1 LKKPIQFGKYWL
13 LDRVNVGGM
22 AEVWKAKAFGV
33 EGFER
38 LLAVKRI
45 LPNIAEDEEFITMFI
60 DEAKIAVQL
69 NHANIAQIFDLGKVD
84 DSYFIALEFVHGKD
98 LRGIYDRCKQK
109 PVDGM
114 PNMPIAQACFV
125 VMKACEG
132 LDYAHNK
139 RDAQGKEL
147 ALVHRDVSPQN
158 VLISYEGEVKLIDF
172 GIAKASGKASKT
184 QQGILKGKFGYMSPE
199 QVRGLPLDRRSDIFS
214 LGIVLYELL
223 TGERLFVGESD
234 FSTLEK
240 VRNVEILPPS
250 TYNRRI
256 GDELERIVMKA
267 LAKDVDD
274 RYQNA
279 IDLHDDLQ
287 AFMYTAGEFYSRKDL
302 AAWMKRVFVQE
313 IEEESAKLEQ
323 YRHMPVPPVAPSVQ
337 QPMPGVSAAP
347 QAGGDR
353 PRRTSGAMA
362 VVPPP
367 PPVPVRNSAA
377 HAIVPPP
384 AKTPPPATKGTNGH
398 AQRAASGELAW
409 DDEELATNIY
419 DGAAPDAGD
428 AVLDDK
434 PDLSKLALGDGAPVP
449 HHSVAQKLPTAPS
462 EAVPFKVVEAPDS
475 GRNGTPARGARRN
488 PFDYVLPDSPPPQGS
503 VSAAPTETPMLA
515 PRKRVRPLALWV
527 GGGVAAA
534 AICVAAAGGVVYYN
548 SRPGTL
554 FIASDPATNVQI
566 LLDNKRQAVD
576 GTPATLKLEPGSYV
590 LTVQREGYVPWNE
603 QVEVK
608 PGDTTRRRITLD
620 PLASGTGFTLVSDPP
635 GAQAL
640 LDGRA
645 LEGVTPLKVQSV
657 MPGKHKIEVKTAAG
671 SWTQEVTIE
680 AGKML
685 DVRATVG
692 ALAAKTPATPDKSA
706 AKAPDKQA
714 AKTPDKAPEKTVDKT
729 PAPKTPTVV
738 ASAQKPDKP
747 ATPSVAPKAK
757 EADPPRDKPKSADK
771 APEPKKAK
779 GPDLTLPDEEK
790 PKKVA
795 AADKATPEP
804 KAPAEKP
811 AAVDKPSS
819 SGGGD
824 GWLRLGSKP
833 WTNILV
839 DGKETG
845 LHTPQTHL
853 KLGAGSHRITLT
865 NPQFSIKETF
875 SVDIKAGETETV
887 IKDLRPQGGD
897 SD

>member
-69 NHANIAQIFDLGKVD
+69 NHANIAQIFDLGKVE

-98 LRGIYDRCKQK
+98 LRGIFDRCKQA
-109 PVDGM
+109 PVDGLSS
-114 PNMPIAQACFV
+114 MPIAQAAFV

-139 RDAQGKEL
+139 KDSNGRDIQ
-147 ALVHRDVSPQN
+147 LVHRDVSPQN
-158 VLISYEGEVKLIDF
+158 ILISYEGEVKLIDF
-172 GIAKASGKASKT
+172 GIAKAAGKASKT

-223 TGERLFVGESD
+223 TGERLFIGESD

-256 GDELERIVMKA
+256 SDELERIVLKA

-302 AAWMKRVFVQE
+302 AAWMKRVFVKE
-313 IEEESAKLEQ
+313 MEEESAKLEQ
-323 YRHMPVPPVAPSVQ
+323 YRHMPVPPVAPSLQ
-337 QPMPGVSAAP
+337 QPMPGVATQP
-347 QAGGDR
+347 ER
-353 PRRTSGAMA
+353 PRKPTGQVPQVPPPRPSGAHP

-367 PPVPVRNSAA
+367 SPGKRNSGPMAAISASPVRPANGSGA
-377 HAIVPPP
+377 H
-384 AKTPPPATKGTNGH
+384 G
-398 AQRAASGELAW
+398 SELSW

-419 DGAAPDAGD
+419 SAEEEAATADDDAAD
-428 AVLDDK
+428 SIVDDK
-434 PDLSKLALGDGAPVP
+434 PDLSKVELNPNGAPVP
-449 HHSVAQKLPTAPS
+449 HHSVVQKLPTAPPQVATLPS
-462 EAVPFKVVEAPDS
+462 ELRVEER
-475 GRNGTPARGARRN
+475 RNGAAAQSGQAGGRRN
-488 PFDYVLPDSPPPQGS
+488 PFDYVLPDQPA
-503 VSAAPTETPMLA
+503 SAAASETPPVM
-515 PRKRVRPLALWV
+515 PRRRPRPVGMWV
-527 GGGVAAA
+527 GGAIGAAALCLAVAAG
-534 AICVAAAGGVVYYN
+534 IVYFN
-548 SRPGTL
+548 SRPGAL
-554 FIASDPATNVQI
+554 FISSDPATNVQV
-566 LLDNKRQAVD
+566 LLDNKRQPVE
-576 GTPATLKLEPGSYV
+576 GTPATLQLEPGSYV
-590 LTVQREGYVPWNE
+590 LTVQRDGYVPWNE

-608 PGDTTRRRITLD
+608 PGDTTRRRIVLE
-620 PLASGTGFTLVSDPP
+620 PLASGTGFTLVSEPA

-657 MPGKHKIEVKTAAG
+657 MPGRHKIEVRSSLGTWA
-671 SWTQEVTIE
+671 QDVTIE

-685 DVRATVG
+685 DVRCQ
-692 ALAAKTPATPDKSA
+692 LATP
-706 AKAPDKQA
+706 PVV
-714 AKTPDKAPEKTVDKT
+714 PT
-729 PAPKTPTVV
+729 PAPV
-738 ASAQKPDKP
+738 KP
-747 ATPSVAPKAK
+747 AATVA
-757 EADPPRDKPKSADK
+757 K
-771 APEPKKAK
+771 APEPPPAKMSPPPVKNVPPPVKSSPEPVKTAAAKPAATPVKNVVATSPKPVSAPKKHE
-779 GPDLTLPDEEK
+779 PSTTLPDEDLPPPPKKAVAEK
-790 PKKVA
+790 P
-795 AADKATPEP
+795 
-804 KAPAEKP
+804 PAEKP
-811 AAVDKPSS
+811 APSEKS
-819 SGGGD
+819 AAAGD

-833 WTNILV
+833 STSISV
-839 DGKETG
+839 DGKDTG
-845 LHTPQTHL
+845 LHTPQTKL
-853 KLGAGSHRITLT
+853 KLSAGGHRITLA
-865 NPQFSIKETF
+865 NPQFSIKESFT
-875 SVDIKAGETETV
+875 VDIKAGETETV
-887 IKDLRPQGGD
+887 IKDLRQQGGD